1 MSAQTDPH
9 PAPALSKLEAA
20 QAIAES
26 REDTVNFIG
35 GINKSLDDLAAK
47 REELLQGKAKMEAL
61 LAALE
66 AQIAVLAPGGL
77 PTPAPEQLE
86 LPLAFAPENP
96 KQ

>member
-1 MSAQTDPH
+1 
-9 PAPALSKLEAA
+9 LSKLEQA

-26 REDTVNFIG
+26 RDDTVNFIG

-66 AQIAVLAPGGL
+66 AQIVALVPGGL
-77 PTPAPEQLE
+77 PTPPAAPPEQLE
-86 LPLAFAPENP
+86 LPLEFP

>member
-1 MSAQTDPH
+1 MSTTDPH
-9 PAPALSKLEAA
+9 TAPALSKLEAA

-26 REDTVNFIG
+26 RDDTVNFIG

-61 LAALE
+61 LVALE
-66 AQIAVLAPGGL
+66 AQIAVLVPGGL
-77 PTPAPEQLE
+77 PATPAVTEQLE
-86 LPLAFAPENP
+86 LPLEFP